1 MLPPFCLKNFN
12 KSNYSTTKNKNK
24 EKKQEIRF
32 GDRSHDEKKFRFWDR
47 SHDEKKFVFG
57 THLDLSQLCKNLQEK
72 TCPYLARLLKRGD
85 GVSCKL
91 VAAVVILIIGVAF
104 YFVKGHVVYLG

>member
-32 GDRSHDEKKFRFWDR
+32 GDRSHDEKN
-47 SHDEKKFVFG
+47 FVLG

>member
-1 MLPPFCLKNFN
+1 MLV
-12 KSNYSTTKNKNK
+12 
-24 EKKQEIRF
+24 EIKQAGNIPQILVSYLFFYFRF
-32 GDRSHDEKKFRFWDR
+32 GDRSHDEKN
-47 SHDEKKFVFG
+47 FVFG

>member
-32 GDRSHDEKKFRFWDR
+32 GDRSHDEKN
-47 SHDEKKFVFG
+47 FVFG

-72 TCPYLARLLKRGD
+72 TCPYFASSLKGGD
-85 GVSCKL
+85 GVSCEF
-91 VAAVVILIIGVAF
+91 VTAVVILIIGVAF